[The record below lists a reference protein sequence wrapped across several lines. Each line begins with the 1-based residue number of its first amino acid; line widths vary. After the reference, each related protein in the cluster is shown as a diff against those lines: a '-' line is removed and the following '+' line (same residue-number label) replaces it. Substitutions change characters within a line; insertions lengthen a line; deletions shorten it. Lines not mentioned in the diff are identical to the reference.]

1 MVCCRGGHCF
11 VHQSDPPRRCARLG
25 YAAAVLERLLR
36 LEKNRPMVRTEAL
49 ACVALKLATGPAAVV
64 HWLMAQ
70 FATRFLVRYIWMSA

>member
-1 MVCCRGGHCF
+1 M
-11 VHQSDPPRRCARLG
+11 
-25 YAAAVLERLLR
+25 LERLLR

-70 FATRFLVRYIWMSA
+70 FATLFLVRYIWMSA